1 MDPGTE
7 PLASDMISS
16 AYDNTDLETCT
27 LSLAYCNSPLFF
39 CFALVIQFLSGK
51 AVICS
56 VFTQDEAYKTSVIS
70 HFAAVVSMCLI

>member
-27 LSLAYCNSPLFF
+27 LSLAYC
-39 CFALVIQFLSGK
+39 K
-51 AVICS
+51 EEKRR
-56 VFTQDEAYKTSVIS
+56 EAGEKMTEK
-70 HFAAVVSMCLI
+70 